1 MIIISRLDFVPFK
14 YNLIDFK
21 EEECLKSTSEFEG
34 DYDLSSRVLLNN
46 VIL

>member
-1 MIIISRLDFVPFK
+1 MVIISRLEFLPFK

-21 EEECLKSTSEFEG
+21 EEECLKSNFVVEKI
-34 DYDLSSRVLLNN
+34 YDLSPRVFLNN